1 MLLKKICSDFDHY
14 EIVFLVRNGLDYQEA
29 LNMHPMERRAWF
41 YQLAMMD
48 GNEVNWETGRVS
60 KRKK

>member
-1 MLLKKICSDFDHY
+1 
-14 EIVFLVRNGLDYQEA
+14 
-29 LNMHPMERRAWF
+29 MERRAWF